1 MFYFVKIVVQTIV
14 QCVLTLFSCSISI
27 RERNLGPEPSYCWLV
42 SDNTKRNLWP
52 ASTSNVQ
59 PGQEGERR
67 PLHPLL
73 HSTSTTADGYHRPGQ
88 PQPGDWGLFL
98 SLYFGSLLDKNY
110 LKITQYDN
118 RLEVISYVYYL
129 HFPVSIRIWILI
141 KNLIIA
147 K

>member
-42 SDNTKRNLWP
+42 SDNTKSNLWP
-52 ASTSNVQ
+52 HRIRNVQ
-59 PGQEGERR
+59 PGQERHSG
-67 PLHPLL
+67 L
-73 HSTSTTADGYHRPGQ
+73 STSTTTDGDHRPGQ

-110 LKITQYDN
+110 LKITQYNN

-129 HFPVSIRIWILI
+129 HFPVSIRIWII
-141 KNLIIA
+141 Y
-147 K
+147 